1 MEMTPEQTSSCPHC
15 GAEPA
20 EQKWNWKCGSY
31 NFPDSLP
38 FRQST
43 LCIEREAIEMGLV
56 QGSGATTYPKGVC
69 GKSVFPSETK
79 CKEAIKHRLR
89 AGFVGTS
96 FLRAYFCDQCAGWH
110 MSSSHT
116 KHNK

>member
-1 MEMTPEQTSSCPHC
+1 MSKSIDNILKELGMETP
-15 GAEPA
+15 
-20 EQKWNWKCGSY
+20 
-31 NFPDSLP
+31 DLP
-38 FRQST
+38 P
-43 LCIEREAIEMGLV
+43 INKREAIEMGLV
-56 QGSGATTYPKGVC
+56 QGKETTKPEKGIC
-69 GKSVFPSETK
+69 GKSVFSSETK

-89 AGFVGTS
+89 AGFGGTS